1 MSYYVLRSYEL
12 TFDESTTQSWNN
24 LKSFVEDIKV
34 EEILVSWQAAGPSG
48 CIATSSRLFRKQE
61 KIYVNST

>member
-12 TFDESTTQSWNN
+12 TFVESTTQSGNN
-24 LKSFVEDIKV
+24 LKYFVEDIKV
-34 EEILVSWQAAGPSG
+34 EEILVSWQAG